1 MNPLKK
7 CTAKLTATLPKQSSP
22 PSKWSNIRW
31 RCNLVVVAD
40 DLRCCARGT
49 VGQHGRDAR
58 GWRWQHPLGTPHR
71 CPSLLCVSS
80 TKLHYKLHS
89 HAHIHSVTLI

>member
-22 PSKWSNIRW
+22 PSKWGHIRW

-40 DLRCCARGT
+40 DVPEDQQGSTAVTQG
-49 VGQHGRDAR
+49 DAVMEVAASSR
-58 GWRWQHPLGTPHR
+58 NPVPMPFTASHKLNKA
-71 CPSLLCVSS
+71 SLQAAFTRS
-80 TKLHYKLHS
+80 HS
-89 HAHIHSVTLI
+89 